1 MKKLLL
7 TFSLAAMLLSAKA
20 QIIITGAMFDPR
32 GLDAPANNAA
42 NPNYAAYSHKGGYE
56 YMQFMATRKL
66 QVGEKF
72 CVVRSNSNTGTTGA
86 SPNGWSANSSPTD
99 NRLFKFNITVTTE
112 VEKGQFFYVGGPEKT
127 AGGFLADANGY
138 YPFLDLSGSIWLRTI
153 AYSSPNAVGD
163 DGVGLEN
170 TGLFGNNR
178 TNEATSS
185 EGNPIGFAVFSGHTL
200 DNSSVPLDVI
210 FVGQTAAGAPN
221 MNATNIGTIY
231 YNDNGTINGLRVPA
245 TDYYTGGY
253 FGDANNKHVFPFQP
267 GENLALFLK
276 LGGVFNTDN
285 NTWTTPRTG
294 NYVQLYLTTVPSG
307 TPNASSYRAGLVTLG
322 MIEGNAPGPNGG
334 AGIEP
339 TKLISPLP
347 VSLTSFTAKAN
358 KIGNVDLAWTTASEQ
373 NNSHFEV
380 NRSTDGANF
389 NTIDKVNGNGT
400 TATVNN
406 YSYTDNSPAAGVN
419 YYQLKQI
426 DFDGKSTL
434 SKVVSAKVG
443 LNQSNIK
450 VLANKTSIT
459 VNYQALA
466 NGKASFTVY
475 SVSGAKL
482 ATVQQNVNVGANQ
495 LSIPVQLGNSL
506 HLLKVVQGSESVSV
520 KF

>member
-20 QIIITGAMFDPR
+20 QDIIITGAMYDPQ
-32 GLDAPANNAA
+32 GADAPAVGEAA
-42 NPNYAAYSHKGGYE
+42 TATYSHKGGYE
-56 YMQFMATRKL
+56 YIQLMATKRIDFSL
-66 QVGEKF
+66 NNF
-72 CVVRSNSNTGTTGA
+72 CVVRSINTGA
-86 SPNGWSANSSPTD
+86 SSGAETNGWAATGLA
-99 NRLFKFNITVTTE
+99 RTFKFNLTSGV
-112 VEKGQFFYVGGPEKT
+112 VEKGEFFYVGGPEKT
-127 AGGFLADANGY
+127 AGGFLIDGSTY
-138 YPFLDLSGSIWLRTI
+138 YPILDMSGSKWIRTI
-153 AYSSPNAVGD
+153 AYNDGSATCSPTPCTAVPNSVGD
-163 DGVGLEN
+163 DGIGIAT
-170 TGLFGNNR
+170 TGLFPNSV
-178 TNEATSS
+178 TTTAA
-185 EGNPIGFAVFSGHTL
+185 NPIGMAVFSGTNI
-200 DNSSVPLDVI
+200 DGNSVPIDVVFTGYKNPI
-210 FVGQTAAGAPN
+210 TSWASV
-221 MNATNIGTIY
+221 Y
-231 YNDNGTINGLRVPA
+231 KDNGGGSVNGYRVPN
-245 TDYYTGGY
+245 TDRLTAGYYADGG
-253 FGDANNKHVFPFQP
+253 GDGNKFAFLFQP
-267 GENLALFLK
+267 SINAAYFLK
-276 LGGVFNTDN
+276 LSGVFNIDDH
-285 NTWTTPRTG
+285 TWTTPRTA
-294 NYVQLYLTTVPSG
+294 NYVQLVPASG
-307 TPNASSYRAGLVTLG
+307 TVAQRASFATLA
-322 MIEGNAPGPNGG
+322 MLEGNAVG
-334 AGIEP
+334 AGASEVAVEA

-358 KIGNVDLAWTTASEQ
+358 KIGSVDLAWTTASEQ

-400 TATVNN
+400 IATVNN

-426 DFDGKSTL
+426 DFDGKYTV

>member
-20 QIIITGAMFDPR
+20 QIIITGVMPDPN
-32 GLDAPANNAA
+32 GGDAAA
-42 NPNYAAYSHKGGYE
+42 SPSTAKAYEYLQLKATQNIDFSVNNYAVVALYFGGSSLSTVDGWAGGGALAYQFNLTSGTVSKGE
-56 YMQFMATRKL
+56 
-66 QVGEKF
+66 
-72 CVVRSNSNTGTTGA
+72 
-86 SPNGWSANSSPTD
+86 
-99 NRLFKFNITVTTE
+99 
-112 VEKGQFFYVGGPEKT
+112 FFYVGGDGKT
-127 AGGFLADANGY
+127 ING
-138 YPFLDLSGSIWLRTI
+138 SGSTDI
-153 AYSSPNAVGD
+153 SSAKWIKSVDYGKVVSDGPNAQSR
-163 DGVGLEN
+163 
-170 TGLFGNNR
+170 TGLF
-178 TNEATSS
+178 
-185 EGNPIGFAVFSGHTL
+185 V
-200 DNSSVPLDVI
+200 NSN
-210 FVGQTAAGAPN
+210 TA
-221 MNATNIGTIY
+221 
-231 YNDNGTINGLRVPA
+231 NGIA
-245 TDYYTGGY
+245 
-253 FGDANNKHVFPFQP
+253 
-267 GENLALFLK
+267 
-276 LGGVFNTDN
+276 VFNTTNVTGSTIPIDVVFWGN
-285 NTWTTPRTG
+285 PNAGHYQVGPPEAGFRICNNDLYSTANGEFYNKGLNTAVVLSNLYAAQRFFKFGGDYNTVTNTWDTPRSGSFILLNSTSTLADIETG
-294 NYVQLYLTTVPSG
+294 TGVTT
-307 TPNASSYRAGLVTLG
+307 
-322 MIEGNAPGPNGG
+322 
-334 AGIEP
+334 
-339 TKLISPLP
+339 LP

-389 NTIDKVNGNGT
+389 NTVDKVNGNGT